1 MHLWKTQCNGLKM
14 DGNQEQKL
22 QFIKYDRS
30 SSIMI
35 SHKNE
40 NEQMLAV
47 FFHSFLATGKNSSK
61 NQSLSVIQIEFSTC

>member
-40 NEQMLAV
+40 NEQMLAI
-47 FFHSFLATGKNSSK
+47 FFPFILNHWKKFFKKSESK
-61 NQSLSVIQIEFSTC
+61 RYSD